1 MNISLSPEL
10 ETMIREKVEA
20 GEYHDASE
28 VVSEA
33 LRIMAQHDK
42 RTKIRALRDD
52 ALAQAIAEADRG
64 ETVELTDELWDQLM
78 AEGDAR
84 AGSERANRSPHL
96 RRVLGSNGK
105 TIGPAYRQRNLRSSA
120 DPTILD

>member
-1 MNISLSPEL
+1 MNITLSPEL

-33 LRIMAQHDK
+33 LHIMADRERRK
-42 RTKIRALRDD
+42 RAKAELEV
-52 ALAQAIAEADRG
+52 ALAEAGASLDRG
-64 ETVELTDELWDQLM
+64 EGVELTDELWDQLM

-84 AGSERANRSPHL
+84 AARGEP
-96 RRVLGSNGK
+96 
-105 TIGPAYRQRNLRSSA
+105 I
-120 DPTILD
+120 DPLITGEY

>member
-10 ETMIREKVEA
+10 ETMIHEKVEA

-33 LRIMAQHDK
+33 LRIMAQHEK

-52 ALAQAIAEADRG
+52 ALAQAIAEADEG

-84 AGSERANRSPHL
+84 AARKEP
-96 RRVLGSNGK
+96 
-105 TIGPAYRQRNLRSSA
+105 I
-120 DPTILD
+120 DPLISGEF

>member
-1 MNISLSPEL
+1 MNITLSPEL

-33 LRIMAQHDK
+33 LHIMADRERRK
-42 RTKIRALRDD
+42 RAKAELEV
-52 ALAQAIAEADRG
+52 ALAEAAASLDRG
-64 ETVELTDELWDQLM
+64 EGVELTDELWDQLM

-84 AGSERANRSPHL
+84 AARGEP
-96 RRVLGSNGK
+96 
-105 TIGPAYRQRNLRSSA
+105 I
-120 DPTILD
+120 DPLITGEY

>member
-1 MNISLSPEL
+1 MNITLSPEL

-28 VVSEA
+28 VISEA
-33 LRIMAQHDK
+33 LRVMAQNEK
-42 RTKIRALRDD
+42 RTKIRAMRDA

-64 ETVELTDELWDQLM
+64 ETVELTNELWDQLM

-84 AGSERANRSPHL
+84 AARKEP
-96 RRVLGSNGK
+96 
-105 TIGPAYRQRNLRSSA
+105 I
-120 DPTILD
+120 DPLISGEF

>member
-1 MNISLSPEL
+1 MNITLSPEL

-33 LRIMAQHDK
+33 LQIMADRERRK
-42 RTKIRALRDD
+42 RARAELEA
-52 ALAQAIAEADRG
+52 ALAEAAASLDRG
-64 ETVELTDELWDQLM
+64 EGVELTDELWDQLM

-84 AGSERANRSPHL
+84 AARGEP
-96 RRVLGSNGK
+96 
-105 TIGPAYRQRNLRSSA
+105 I
-120 DPTILD
+120 DPLITGEY